1 MTTASAPKKRRYK
14 PKPKPLYTPNLYAVL
29 SGDTLTLNPREMT
42 GPRPKHPP
50 PPPKKS
56 PRK

>member
-29 SGDTLTLNPREMT
+29 SGDTLTLNP
-42 GPRPKHPP
+42 P
-50 PPPKKS
+50 PPPKKE